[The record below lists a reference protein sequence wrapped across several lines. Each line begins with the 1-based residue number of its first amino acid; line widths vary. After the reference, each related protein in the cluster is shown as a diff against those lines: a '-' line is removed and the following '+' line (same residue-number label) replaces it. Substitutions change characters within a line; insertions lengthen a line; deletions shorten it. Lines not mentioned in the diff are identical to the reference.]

1 LAVGGIPNLKLYFL
15 IGLPTENDA
24 DLAKLLGLTAKI
36 REVWLE
42 EGRKIGRL
50 GHITLSV
57 NPFIPKPFT
66 PLQWAPMDGE
76 KSLEKKMRALRA
88 GVARLANTAV
98 NFEPLRAAVLQA
110 FLARGDRRV
119 SRLLPLL
126 AAGRNLKA
134 ACREAGLDPAFYVT
148 RERGEGEVFP
158 WEVLDNG
165 VRRSY
170 LWQEYRRGLE
180 GKFTPRCAPGCRRCG
195 VCG

>member
-1 LAVGGIPNLKLYFL
+1 
-15 IGLPTENDA
+15 
-24 DLAKLLGLTAKI
+24 
-36 REVWLE
+36 
-42 EGRKIGRL
+42 L

-76 KSLEKKMRALRA
+76 KPLEKKMRAIRA
-88 GVARLANTAV
+88 GVSRLANTEV
-98 NFEPLRAAVLQA
+98 IFEPLRAAVLQA

-119 SRLLPLL
+119 GRLLPAL
-126 AAGRNLKA
+126 AAGSRLKA

-148 RERGEGEVFP
+148 RERGEAEVFP
-158 WEVLDNG
+158 WEILDNG
-165 VRRSY
+165 VRRDY
-170 LWQEYRRGLE
+170 LWQEYQRGLE